1 MANALTGDYDAVVQV
16 RLETVNRILATM
28 HQNGMTRDAT
38 PTFPHSVTMRVGDI
52 SKILQLAW
60 ATGFAQLP
68 ISDIGGGADGG
79 TPDPLPAPQP
89 RTETSASGLGDGDE
103 GRRALRAGG
112 KKGPPP
118 GVTAAANADIAK
130 IAQEFIDLSKP
141 GAVRGTAR
149 VQLSTPTISMPL
161 TSVSQVTAKV
171 QIRAH
176 YTPDPGTVKLRQ
188 PIHGEVRVTFSAEPK
203 PWGGKRVL
211 DVKPVEGDDKIV
223 FLPAAGSGLT
233 DSDTAL
239 ITEQIRRAV
248 KSNFE
253 PINVELPAD
262 LKVGRFKRLG
272 SGAESVIAL
281 PIDLPG
287 GSAAPGPSAIDGV
300 NLYFLKSGDHF
311 AVAVSKEYIES
322 KLQSLKAQI
331 DNFQTTITI
340 EVWLPIGF
348 LVLPFDFDYHVTVSS
363 PILTWQNGSIK
374 LTVNGSATA
383 TDPAPDY
390 SFTIEQLLTLTLN
403 TATQKIS
410 LQAVGDASISGLPE
424 VAVDPALDAVR
435 QQRDAA
441 IDAAQPAINAITGG
455 VDIDAALDSF
465 NAGATSRLTAVD
477 VTPAGLIVRG
487 AITVRPRIPAVVEF
501 AETGDGTAFT
511 ALKTW
516 IPAGTIQRYE
526 WAFEKENPFFF
537 VDGHHLEGTIL
548 SDIVEDNHG
557 FIVPIPD
564 TLRPHGQ
571 VCLTVHGTQMGA
583 PAGTTTTIIAGHC
596 RAGWI
601 FQALVPG
608 GWGATAVVP
617 VWRTAAPDALVEDA
631 IAAHVNAFA
640 PARTRQPGAN
650 ALVYFADAPSGKPL
664 EVFEGV
670 LAQRTRRDPPVGLI
684 VVLPVGSLR
693 EKRAAICQKLGSPT
707 PDLPVSTM
715 ITEDYGSGW
724 SKTFGVTTRPA
735 TYLMDA
741 QGQCAWQHEGSVD
754 AAAIAAALKEHAVA
768 GGRSRLQLLRPKLQ
782 PGDRAP
788 DALFEYEHGERIA
801 LRKLAG
807 RAVALNFWKSWS
819 APCIEEL
826 GHLQRLHDR
835 AGRHLVIV
843 AINDGEDPECV
854 DEIRRTHHLT
864 LTLVSD
870 PERKIA
876 ALYDVS
882 CWPTTVWIDATGVV
896 NRVQL
901 GVTSDAHEHTAAVG
915 LAQ

>member
-1 MANALTGDYDAVVQV
+1 M
-16 RLETVNRILATM
+16 E
-28 HQNGMTRDAT
+28 
-38 PTFPHSVTMRVGDI
+38 MRAAGRC
-52 SKILQLAW
+52 ARE
-60 ATGFAQLP
+60 A
-68 ISDIGGGADGG
+68 
-79 TPDPLPAPQP
+79 
-89 RTETSASGLGDGDE
+89 
-103 GRRALRAGG
+103 RRALR
-112 KKGPPP
+112 PESRLPQTRTSP
-118 GVTAAANADIAK
+118 E

-171 QIRAH
+171 QVRAH

-211 DVKPVEGDDKIV
+211 DVKPVEGDDKVV

-239 ITEQIRRAV
+239 ITQEIRRAV
-248 KSNFE
+248 KNNFE

-272 SGAESVIAL
+272 SGVEAAIAL

-287 GSAAPGPSAIDGV
+287 GSPAPGPSAIDDV

-331 DNFQTTITI
+331 DNFQTTITV

-410 LQAVGDASISGLPE
+410 LQAVGDASISGLPD

-516 IPAGTIQRYE
+516 IPAGTIERYE

-571 VCLTVHGTQMGA
+571 VCLTVHGTQIGA

-608 GWGATAVVP
+608 GWGSTAVVP
-617 VWRTAAPDALVEDA
+617 SLADGGARRSRGKRDRGSRQRVRTGPDAPARCERAGVFCRCAVGETVGGVRGCARAEDAPRPPGRPDCRIAGRVAAREARRHLSEARVTSTGSAGLDDDHRGLRIGVEQDVRRHDEARDLSHGCARPVRLAARRTGGRGSHRGSVEGTRRGRRALA
-631 IAAHVNAFA
+631 IAAPAA
-640 PARTRQPGAN
+640 EDPARRSRSRCPLRIRAWRAHRLAQACGPRRRVE
-650 ALVYFADAPSGKPL
+650 LL
-664 EVFEGV
+664 EVVVRSLHRG
-670 LAQRTRRDPPVGLI
+670 ARPSAAPP
-684 VVLPVGSLR
+684 GSCR
-693 EKRAAICQKLGSPT
+693 QA
-707 PDLPVSTM
+707 
-715 ITEDYGSGW
+715 
-724 SKTFGVTTRPA
+724 
-735 TYLMDA
+735 
-741 QGQCAWQHEGSVD
+741 
-754 AAAIAAALKEHAVA
+754 
-768 GGRSRLQLLRPKLQ
+768 
-782 PGDRAP
+782 PGDRGDQRWRRPGVCRGDSPHAP
-788 DALFEYEHGERIA
+788 SDVDPGVRSRAEDRGA
-801 LRKLAG
+801 LRCELLA
-807 RAVALNFWKSWS
+807 
-819 APCIEEL
+819 
-826 GHLQRLHDR
+826 D
-835 AGRHLVIV
+835 
-843 AINDGEDPECV
+843 DGV
-854 DEIRRTHHLT
+854 D
-864 LTLVSD
+864 
-870 PERKIA
+870 
-876 ALYDVS
+876 
-882 CWPTTVWIDATGVV
+882 
-896 NRVQL
+896 
-901 GVTSDAHEHTAAVG
+901 
-915 LAQ
+915 

>member
-1 MANALTGDYDAVVQV
+1 MANTLTGDYDAVVQV
-16 RLETVNRILATM
+16 RIETVNRILATM
-28 HQNGMTRDAT
+28 HQNGLTGDAT
-38 PTFPHSVTMRVGDI
+38 PTFPHSLTMRLGDI
-52 SKILQLAW
+52 SKILQLAPS
-60 ATGFAQLP
+60 AGFAQLAL
-68 ISDIGGGADGG
+68 SDIGGGTGG
-79 TPDPLPAPQP
+79 ATPAPSPDLQP
-89 RTETSASGLGDGDE
+89 QTEAVASGLGGGE

-171 QIRAH
+171 QVRAH

-188 PIHGEVRVTFSAEPK
+188 PVHGEVRVTFSAEPK
-203 PWGGKRVL
+203 SWGGKRVL
-211 DVKPVEGDDKIV
+211 DVKPVEGDDMVV
-223 FLPAAGSGLT
+223 FLPAAGAGLT

-239 ITEQIRRAV
+239 VTQEIRRAV
-248 KSNFE
+248 KNNFE

-262 LKVGRFKRLG
+262 LKLGRFKRLG
-272 SGAESVIAL
+272 SGSMAAIAL

-287 GSAAPGPSAIDGV
+287 GSPAPGSSGIDDV

-322 KLQSLKAQI
+322 TLQSLKAQI
-331 DNFQTTITI
+331 DNFQTTITV

-410 LQAVGDASISGLPE
+410 LQAVGDASISGLPD

-455 VDIDAALDSF
+455 VDIDAALGSF

-487 AITVRPRIPAVVEF
+487 TITVRPRIPAVVEF

-516 IPAGTIQRYE
+516 IPAGTIERYE

-571 VCLTVHGTQMGA
+571 VCLTVHGTQIGPRPA
-583 PAGTTTTIIAGHC
+583 PRRRSSPDAAG
-596 RAGWI
+596 
-601 FQALVPG
+601 PG
-608 GWGATAVVP
+608 GSSRRWCLAGWGATAVVP
-617 VWRTAAPDALVEDA
+617 VWRTAAPDALVENA

-693 EKRAAICQKLGSPT
+693 EKRAAICQKLGSPK
-707 PDLPVSTM
+707 PDLPVATM

-741 QGQCAWQHEGSVD
+741 QGQCAWQHEGPVD

-768 GGRSRLQLLRPKLQ
+768 GGRSRLQLLRPKIQ

-835 AGRHLVIV
+835 AGKHLVIV

-854 DEIRRTHHLT
+854 EEIRRTHHLT

-876 ALYDVS
+876 LLYDVS

-901 GVTSDAHEHTAAVG
+901 GVTSAAHQHTAAGG